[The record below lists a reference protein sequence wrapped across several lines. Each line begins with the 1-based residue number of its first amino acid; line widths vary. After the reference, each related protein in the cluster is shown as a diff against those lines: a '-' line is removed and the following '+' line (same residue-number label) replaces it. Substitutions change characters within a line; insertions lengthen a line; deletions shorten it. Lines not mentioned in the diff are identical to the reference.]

1 MKQFLLLQIFL
12 SVLMMISIMDALHA
26 IYTHSFNS
34 FPSYFPLHFPL
45 SFFLSIFLS
54 FFHSFYLSVILSSI
68 LSFFH
73 FSSLSYF
80 HSFFSVTWSFFLF
93 LQYSSLDLFLYFS
106 SSLLLSCRK
115 KKPTATLLCRLSF
128 YQCRVKIRVFIQ
140 NSVVTLFEP

>member
-1 MKQFLLLQIFL
+1 MEHLLLIQIL
-12 SVLMMISIMDALHA
+12 QSVSMMISIMDALHA
-26 IYTHSFNS
+26 IYTHSYNS
-34 FPSYFPLHFPL
+34 FPSYFPLHSLL
-45 SFFLSIFLS
+45 SFFLH
-54 FFHSFYLSVILSSI
+54 FFHSFFISFILSVILSSI

-93 LQYSSLDLFLYFS
+93 LQYSNLDLFLYFS

-115 KKPTATLLCRLSF
+115 KKPIATLLCRLSF

-140 NSVVTLFEP
+140 NLVVTLFEP